1 MAGATLTTVA
11 NILKD
16 LYLPPVTEQL
26 NSEVLLLQRVEA
38 RSQELVGNQAV
49 LPVHSLRSGGIGS
62 RGEDIDLPTA
72 GNQGYA
78 KATYD
83 LVYNYGRIRVTG
95 PSMAKTRKDVGAFL
109 QTLKGEL
116 DGIRNDL
123 KKDVARQLYN
133 DGSAQ
138 IAAVASESS
147 DVITLGTGGEEAI
160 RKGQLYVG
168 QIVDIGEVGN
178 YDAQM
183 AAGEITAV
191 TVGTPSITVGSSIF
205 TGTASGNEFV
215 IRSGNAVSSSSIYE
229 MSGLGNLI
237 STSAGSFGGIDASAA
252 GNDYWDNGR
261 DTSGGAFQ
269 LNTFQKA
276 LNTVRVEGG
285 ETSLVTTSF
294 GLRRVAANQLEP
306 QQRFS
311 NTTDLKGGFTSV
323 EINGVPLVADVD
335 HPFGKMYFLDEKT
348 IKIFHDRDWH
358 FLDEDESIL
367 KWVTNRDAYEAVL
380 ARYMQIGASRRNTN
394 YVISGLTDATG
405 I

>member
-1 MAGATLTTVA
+1 
-11 NILKD
+11 
-16 LYLPPVTEQL
+16 
-26 NSEVLLLQRVEA
+26 
-38 RSQELVGNQAV
+38 
-49 LPVHSLRSGGIGS
+49 
-62 RGEDIDLPTA
+62 
-72 GNQGYA
+72 
-78 KATYD
+78 
-83 LVYNYGRIRVTG
+83 
-95 PSMAKTRKDVGAFL
+95 
-109 QTLKGEL
+109 
-116 DGIRNDL
+116 
-123 KKDVARQLYN
+123 
-133 DGSAQ
+133 
-138 IAAVASESS
+138 
-147 DVITLGTGGEEAI
+147 
-160 RKGQLYVG
+160 
-168 QIVDIGEVGN
+168 
-178 YDAQM
+178 
-183 AAGEITAV
+183 
-191 TVGTPSITVGSSIF
+191 
-205 TGTASGNEFV
+205 
-215 IRSGNAVSSSSIYE
+215 

>member
-16 LYLPPVTEQL
+16 LYLPPVTDQL
-26 NSEVLLLQRVEA
+26 NNEVLLLQRIEA
-38 RSQELVGNQAV
+38 RTQELVGNQAV

-62 RGEDIDLPTA
+62 RGEDVDLPTA
-72 GNQGYA
+72 GNQGYD

-138 IAAVASESS
+138 ISGVTSEAA
-147 DVITLGTGGEEAI
+147 DVVTLDDDEAI
-160 RKGQLYVG
+160 RKGHLYVG
-168 QIVDIGEVGN
+168 QVVDIGTTSN
-178 YDAQM
+178 YDED
-183 AAGEITAV
+183 AAAATISAV
-191 TVGTPSITVGSSIF
+191 TVATPSITLGSGEY
-205 TGTASGNEFV
+205 TGSAGGSEFV
-215 IRSGNAVSSSSIYE
+215 IRSGNAVSSSTIYE
-229 MSGLGNLI
+229 MNGLQNLVA
-237 STSAGSFGGIDASAA
+237 TSAGSFGSIDASAA
-252 GNDYWDNGR
+252 GKDYWDNGR
-261 DTSGGAFQ
+261 DTTGGAFQ

-285 ETSLVTTSF
+285 ETSLVTTTF

-306 QQRFS
+306 QQRFT

-323 EINGVPLVADVD
+323 EINGTPLVADVD
-335 HPFGKMYFLDEKT
+335 HPFGKMFFLDEKS

-380 ARYMQIGASRRNTN
+380 ARYMQLGATRRNTQ
-394 YVISGLTDATG
+394 YVISGLTDTTG

>member
-16 LYLPPVTEQL
+16 IYLPPVTEQL
-26 NSEVLLLQRVEA
+26 NNEVLLLQRIEA
-38 RSQELVGNQAV
+38 RSEELVGNQAV
-49 LPVHSLRSGGIGS
+49 MPTHKDRSGGIGS
-62 RGEDIDLPTA
+62 RGEDVDLPAA
-72 GNQGYA
+72 GKQGYG
-78 KATYD
+78 KAVYD
-83 LVYNYGRIRVTG
+83 LVYHYGRVRVTG

-123 KKDVARQLYN
+123 KKDVARQLYG

-138 IAAVASESS
+138 IATVVSEAS
-147 DVITLGTGGEEAI
+147 DVITLADDEAI

-168 QIVDIGEVGN
+168 QVVDVGETTN

-191 TVGTPSITVGSSIF
+191 TVATPSITVGSAIF
-205 TGTASGNEFV
+205 TGTASGDEFV
-215 IRSGNAVSSSSIYE
+215 IRSGNAVSSSTIYE
-229 MSGLGNLI
+229 MSGLQQVVA
-237 STSAGSFGGIDASAA
+237 TSATALGGITPTGANA
-252 GNDYWDNGR
+252 YWDNLR
-261 DTSGGAFQ
+261 DTTGGAFQ

-276 LNTVRVEGG
+276 LNAVRVGGG
-285 ETSLVTTSF
+285 ETSLATTTF

-306 QQRFS
+306 QQRFT
-311 NTTDLKGGFTSV
+311 NTTDLKGGFTAV
-323 EINGVPLVADVD
+323 EINGHPLVADVD
-335 HPFGKMYFLDEKT
+335 HPFGSVFLLDEKT
-348 IKIFHDRDWH
+348 LKIFHDRDWH

-380 ARYMQIGASRRNTN
+380 TRYMQVGASRRNTN
-394 YVISGLTDATG
+394 FVISGLTDATG
-405 I
+405 L